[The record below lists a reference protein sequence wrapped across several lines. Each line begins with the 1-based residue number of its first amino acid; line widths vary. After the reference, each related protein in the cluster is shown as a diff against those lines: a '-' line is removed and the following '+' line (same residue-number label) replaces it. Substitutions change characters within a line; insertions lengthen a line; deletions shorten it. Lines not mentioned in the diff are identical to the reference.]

1 MFAKQGPDRF
11 RAGAGIGVD
20 MQGGDQFGGMPGP
33 ETERT
38 VLMPTPGGRR
48 ASGAPGGGEPP
59 AAARVEAVG
68 VPGPALAGIFA
79 ARSPLAAAAS
89 PVLLL
94 AARLNDVTG
103 VPDLESLRQRVIS
116 ALRDFQ
122 HWVTKSG
129 MDAATQATAHYALC
143 ALIDD
148 IVLNSQWGSQSSWTR
163 QNVTSMFHR
172 NVVGGDQFYERLA
185 SARQDP
191 GKYGDLL
198 ELMYLCLSLGFRGR
212 YRVAGRQDSEHARI
226 REDVYNILVK
236 HRGYADRILCPNA
249 AALAMDYRPP
259 RSSLPVWV
267 AGAGTALFL
276 LLLFLGLSFLLN
288 GASDRL
294 FAGMGGL
301 PPHGGVVIEA
311 PAPVKLAEAAPP
323 PPQIAP
329 PPPPQTTQVQRVRKF
344 LEPEIAEGLV
354 EVTEDAL
361 SITVRMRGSNLFASG
376 SASLNDKVRGSVL
389 RVGRAVA
396 EEPGAVLITGHTDNV
411 PMTGGGRLRFPS
423 NWHLSKARAE
433 SVMAEFDPLFADKS
447 RLKAEGKADIEPVA
461 SNDTPEGRAANRR
474 IDIILRK

>member
-1 MFAKQGPDRF
+1 
-11 RAGAGIGVD
+11 

-38 VLMPTPGGRR
+38 VMMPTPGGRR
-48 ASGAPGGGEPP
+48 QASSAGDPAGIDPASAP
-59 AAARVEAVG
+59 RVESVAVA
-68 VPGPALAGIFA
+68 GPALAGIFA

-103 VPDLESLRQRVIS
+103 VPDLESLRQRVIA

-122 HWVTKSG
+122 QWVTGSG
-129 MDAATQATAHYALC
+129 LDAATQATAHYALC

-148 IVLNSQWGSQSSWTR
+148 IVLNSAWGNQSSWTR
-163 QNVTSMFHR
+163 QNVTSMFHK
-172 NVVGGDQFYERLA
+172 NVVGGDQFFERLG

-212 YRVAGRQDSEHARI
+212 YRVAGRQDGEHARI

-236 HRGYADRILCPNA
+236 HRGYAERILCPNA
-249 AALAMDYRPP
+249 AALAMEYRPP

-267 AGAGTALFL
+267 TGAGTALFL

-294 FAGMGGL
+294 FAGIGGL

-323 PPQIAP
+323 PEIP
-329 PPPPQTTQVQRVRKF
+329 PPPPPDTTQVQRVRKF

-361 SITVRMRGSNLFASG
+361 AITVRMRGSNLFASG
-376 SASLNDKVRGSVL
+376 SAALNDKVRASVL

-433 SVMAEFDPLFADKS
+433 SVMAEFAPLFADKS
-447 RLKAEGKADIEPVA
+447 RLKAEGKSDTEPVA
-461 SNDTPEGRAANRR
+461 TNDTADGRAVNRR
-474 IDIILRK
+474 IDIILKK

>member
-1 MFAKQGPDRF
+1 ME
-11 RAGAGIGVD
+11 
-20 MQGGDQFGGMPGP
+20 GGDEFGGKPGP

-48 ASGAPGGGEPP
+48 SAASGGSAGGDPSAP
-59 AAARVEAVG
+59 RVEAVG

-94 AARLNDVTG
+94 AARLNDVTE

-129 MDAATQATAHYALC
+129 LDSATQATAHYALC

-148 IVLNSQWGSQSSWTR
+148 IVLNSPWGSQSSWTR
-163 QNVTSMFHR
+163 QNVTSMFHK
-172 NVVGGDQFYERLA
+172 NVVGGDQFYDRLA

-267 AGAGTALFL
+267 TGAGTALFL

-301 PPHGGVVIEA
+301 PPHGGVVIET
-311 PAPVKLAEAAPP
+311 PPPVKLAEAAPP

-361 SITVRMRGSNLFASG
+361 SVTVRMRGNNLFASG
-376 SASLNDKVRGSVL
+376 SASLNDKVRASVL

-447 RLKAEGKADIEPVA
+447 RMKAEGKADTEPVA
-461 SNDTPEGRAANRR
+461 PNDTAEGRAANRR
-474 IDIILRK
+474 IDIILKK

>member
-1 MFAKQGPDRF
+1 
-11 RAGAGIGVD
+11 
-20 MQGGDQFGGMPGP
+20 
-33 ETERT
+33 
-38 VLMPTPGGRR
+38 MPTPGGRR

-59 AAARVEAVG
+59 AAARAEAVG

-163 QNVTSMFHR
+163 QNVTSMFHK

-267 AGAGTALFL
+267 TGAGTALFL

-301 PPHGGVVIEA
+301 PPHGGVVIET
-311 PAPVKLAEAAPP
+311 PVPVKLAEAAPP
-323 PPQIAP
+323 QPQPQIAP

-376 SASLNDKVRGSVL
+376 SASLNDKVRASVL

-447 RLKAEGKADIEPVA
+447 RLKAEGKADTEPVA

>member
-1 MFAKQGPDRF
+1 
-11 RAGAGIGVD
+11 
-20 MQGGDQFGGMPGP
+20 MQGGDEFGGMPGP

-148 IVLNSQWGSQSSWTR
+148 IVLNSPWGSQSSWTR
-163 QNVTSMFHR
+163 QNVTSMFHK

-185 SARQDP
+185 TARQDP

-276 LLLFLGLSFLLN
+276 LLLFLALSFLLN

-301 PPHGGVVIEA
+301 PPHGGVVIET
-311 PAPVKLAEAAPP
+311 PAPVKLAEAAP

-329 PPPPQTTQVQRVRKF
+329 PPPPQTTQVQRVRRF

-376 SASLNDKVRGSVL
+376 SAGLNDKVRGSVL

-447 RLKAEGKADIEPVA
+447 RLKAEGKSDTEPVA

>member
-1 MFAKQGPDRF
+1 
-11 RAGAGIGVD
+11 

-48 ASGAPGGGEPP
+48 ASGASDGEPA

-68 VPGPALAGIFA
+68 LPGPALAGIFA

-129 MDAATQATAHYALC
+129 MDAWTQATAHYALC

-163 QNVTSMFHR
+163 QNVTSMFHN

-185 SARQDP
+185 TARQDP

-276 LLLFLGLSFLLN
+276 LLLFLALSFLLN

-294 FAGMGGL
+294 FAGMRGL
-301 PPHGGVVIEA
+301 PPHGGVVIET

-323 PPQIAP
+323 PEIAP

-361 SITVRMRGSNLFASG
+361 SITVRMRGNNLFASG
-376 SASLNDKVRGSVL
+376 SASLNDKVRASVL

-433 SVMAEFDPLFADKS
+433 SVMAEFAPLFADKS
-447 RLKAEGKADIEPVA
+447 RLKAEGKAETEPVA

>member
-1 MFAKQGPDRF
+1 
-11 RAGAGIGVD
+11 

-48 ASGAPGGGEPP
+48 ASGTPGGGEPP

-163 QNVTSMFHR
+163 QNVTSMFHK

-249 AALAMDYRPP
+249 AALAVDYRPP

-311 PAPVKLAEAAPP
+311 PVPVKLAEAAPP

-376 SASLNDKVRGSVL
+376 SAGLNDKVRGSVL

-433 SVMAEFDPLFADKS
+433 SVMTEFDPLFTDKS
-447 RLKAEGKADIEPVA
+447 RLKAEGKADTEPVA

-474 IDIILRK
+474 IDIILKK

>member
-1 MFAKQGPDRF
+1 MR
-11 RAGAGIGVD
+11 IGVD
-20 MQGGDQFGGMPGP
+20 MQGGDQFGGTPGP

-48 ASGAPGGGEPP
+48 ASGASLGEPS

-68 VPGPALAGIFA
+68 VPGLALAGIFA

-122 HWVTKSG
+122 NWVTKSG
-129 MDAATQATAHYALC
+129 MEPATQATAHYALC

-172 NVVGGDQFYERLA
+172 NVVGGDQFYDRLA

-276 LLLFLGLSFLLN
+276 LLLFLALSFLLN

-433 SVMAEFDPLFADKS
+433 SVLAEFEPLFADKS
-447 RLKAEGKADIEPVA
+447 RLKAEGKSDTEPVA

>member
-1 MFAKQGPDRF
+1 
-11 RAGAGIGVD
+11 
-20 MQGGDQFGGMPGP
+20 MQGGDQFGGTPGP
-33 ETERT
+33 ESERT

-48 ASGAPGGGEPP
+48 PAASDGSTGGAAGGETVF
-59 AAARVEAVG
+59 ASRASAVG
-68 VPGPALAGIFA
+68 VSGPALAAIFA

-94 AARLNDVTG
+94 AARLNDIGG
-103 VPDLESLRQRVIS
+103 VPDLESLRQRVIG
-116 ALRDFQ
+116 ALGDFKK
-122 HWVTKSG
+122 WVTSSG
-129 MDAATQATAHYALC
+129 MDGATQATAHYVLC
-143 ALIDD
+143 ALVDD
-148 IVLNSQWGSQSSWTR
+148 IVLNSPWGSQSSWTR
-163 QNVTSMFHR
+163 QNVTSMFHK
-172 NVVGGDQFYERLA
+172 NVVGGEQFYERLA

-212 YRVAGRQDSEHARI
+212 YRVGGRQDTEHARI

-236 HRGYADRILCPNA
+236 QRGYADRILCPNA
-249 AALAMDYRPP
+249 AAMAMEYRPP

-267 AGAGTALFL
+267 TGAGTALFL
-276 LLLFLGLSFLLN
+276 LLLFLALSFLLN

-294 FAGMGGL
+294 FAGLAGL
-301 PPHGGVVIEA
+301 PPHGGVVIES
-311 PAPVKLAEAAPP
+311 PAPVKLAEEAPP

-329 PPPPQTTQVQRVRKF
+329 PPPPPTTQVQRVRKF

-361 SITVRMRGSNLFASG
+361 SVTVRMRGSNLFASG

-433 SVMAEFDPLFADKS
+433 SVMAEFEPLFADKS
-447 RLKAEGKADIEPVA
+447 RLKAEGKSDTEPVA

-474 IDIILRK
+474 IDIILKK